1 MSSSSSSSSSGSTH
15 DRRSSRTL
23 DEVGV
28 ENVLHA
34 MVEQRRR
41 ASEPAACEV
50 ADYEGAPWEGAP
62 LEYEETPRSQRVPV
76 ESDAFLKAR

>member
-1 MSSSSSSSSSGSTH
+1 
-15 DRRSSRTL
+15 
-23 DEVGV
+23 VGV

-41 ASEPAACEV
+41 ASEPAASEL
-50 ADYEGAPWEGAP
+50 DDEGAGWARWEGPP

>member
-1 MSSSSSSSSSGSTH
+1 MSSSSSSSSSCSTH

-50 ADYEGAPWEGAP
+50 EREGAPWEGAP